1 MKEIKAI
8 VKENMLSDV
17 IWALHQVEG
26 LTGVTMTEVFGY
38 GRSKAKNSEDKVT
51 FASVEAVP
59 RIKLEIVCSDNLV
72 NTVVSTI
79 QKNAHT
85 GLRGDGKIF
94 VSEISDSIRIGTN
107 ERGENTIQI

>member
-8 VKENMLSDV
+8 IKESKLSDV

-51 FASVEAVP
+51 FASVEAAP
-59 RIKLEIVCSDNLV
+59 RIKLEVMCSN
-72 NTVVSTI
+72 
-79 QKNAHT
+79 
-85 GLRGDGKIF
+85 
-94 VSEISDSIRIGTN
+94 
-107 ERGENTIQI
+107 

>member
-8 VKENMLSDV
+8 VKQNKLSDV

-38 GRSKAKNSEDKVT
+38 GRSRAKDSEDKVT

-59 RIKLEIVCSDNLV
+59 RIKLEIMCSDNLV
-72 NTVVSTI
+72 DTIVSTI

-85 GLRGDGKIF
+85 GLRGDGKIYI
-94 VSEISDSIRIGTN
+94 SEIGDAIRIGTN
-107 ERGENTIQI
+107 ERGEKAI

>member
-8 VKENMLSDV
+8 VKESKLSDV

-51 FASVEAVP
+51 FASVEVVP
-59 RIKLEIVCSDNLV
+59 RIKLEIMCSDNLV
-72 NTVVSTI
+72 DAVVSTI

-94 VSEISDSIRIGTN
+94 ISEISDAIRIGTN
-107 ERGENTIQI
+107 ERGEKAI

>member
-8 VKENMLSDV
+8 VKENMLSEV

-26 LTGVTMTEVFGY
+26 LTGITMTKVFGF

-59 RIKLEIVCSDNLV
+59 RIKLEIVCSDSLV
-72 NTVVSTI
+72 GTIVSTI

-94 VSEISDSIRIGTN
+94 ISDISDSVRIGTN
-107 ERGENTIQI
+107 ERGEKTVQI